1 MLPLIKP
8 RSSIKLYK
16 ASEVD
21 LTAYDYYIC
30 CILVIY

>member
-8 RSSIKLYK
+8 RSGIKLYK
-16 ASEVD
+16 RGEVEPA
-21 LTAYDYYIC
+21 AYDYIC